1 MLQGVL
7 IDQTIEVLLQC
18 TGDFRWST
26 GAWAICQTRC
36 AFAGKAM
43 DPLAQGGI
51 GQGERVGD
59 GLQALPFDD
68 VAHSLL
74 GHGGRCGLLWS
85 ALRRYLR

>member
-26 GAWAICQTRC
+26 GAWAICQTLC

-43 DPLAQGGI
+43 APLAQGGI

-68 VAHSLL
+68 GAPSL
-74 GHGGRCGLLWS
+74 GTAEDAGVFGLL
-85 ALRRYLR
+85 